1 MTLVQHSGYSIREI
15 MKKEPREVCMAV
27 FRYPGNKHSPKSD
40 CRATFRKFCV
50 VLSMLV
56 LDLSAYL

>member
-1 MTLVQHSGYSIREI
+1 MTLVQHGGYNIREI
-15 MKKEPREVCMAV
+15 MKKQPREVCMAV
-27 FRYPGNKHSPKSD
+27 FRHPGNKHSPKSD

-50 VLSMLV
+50 VPSMLV